1 MRQNRPDRYKRQEN
15 KICVK
20 DVTTNRRQLFIVA
33 YNVNAL
39 RQIMSIPIIFIESS

>member
-20 DVTTNRRQLFIVA
+20 DVTTNRRQEI
-33 YNVNAL
+33 
-39 RQIMSIPIIFIESS
+39 R